1 MQELP
6 PTRPW
11 WCLDDEVTLM
21 SSARS
26 WSSWLARLGNP
37 AVAAAALLV
46 KGEVLAPLGISPD
59 LGERLKLVL
68 SGGPRGAC
76 S

>member
-1 MQELP
+1 
-6 PTRPW
+6 
-11 WCLDDEVTLM
+11 M

-26 WSSWLARLGNP
+26 CSSWLARLGNP
-37 AVAAAALLV
+37 AAAALLV
-46 KGEVLAPLGISPD
+46 KGEVLVPLGISPD

-68 SGGPRGAC
+68 SEGPLGPC

>member
-1 MQELP
+1 
-6 PTRPW
+6 
-11 WCLDDEVTLM
+11 M

-26 WSSWLARLGNP
+26 CSSWLARLGNP
-37 AVAAAALLV
+37 AEALLV
-46 KGEVLAPLGISPD
+46 KGEVLALLGISPD

-68 SGGPRGAC
+68 SGGPLGAC